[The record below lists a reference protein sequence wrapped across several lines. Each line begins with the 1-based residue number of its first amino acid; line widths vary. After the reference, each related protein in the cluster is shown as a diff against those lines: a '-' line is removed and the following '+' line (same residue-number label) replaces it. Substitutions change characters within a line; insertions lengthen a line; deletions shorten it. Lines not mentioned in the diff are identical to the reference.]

1 MISEGFLRHAPRLL
15 VLVGLMGLAAVGLAL
30 TAQYQFGVK
39 PCPWCILQR
48 AIVLLIAGTALL
60 GGVLAWG
67 LKRASREAGS
77 KLVARATAV
86 PVVVMALS
94 GLVAATYQNAVA
106 SDSASCAL
114 TLADRIITTL
124 GLEDLWPKMFMIT
137 ANCAE
142 AHAYR
147 LLGLPYEVW
156 SGLLFAATLGAGLI
170 ALLRGGKP

>member
-1 MISEGFLRHAPRLL
+1 VISEGFLRHGPRLL
-15 VLVGLMGLAAVGLAL
+15 ILVGLVGLASVGVAL
-30 TAQYQFGVK
+30 AAQYQYGVK

-48 AIVLLIAGTALL
+48 AIVLLIATMALVGGAVAWGIKKAGQHTAAQ
-60 GGVLAWG
+60 VLARG
-67 LKRASREAGS
+67 
-77 KLVARATAV
+77 TAV
-86 PVVVMALS
+86 PVVVLALG

-106 SDSASCAL
+106 SDSASCAM
-114 TLADRIITTL
+114 TVADRIIGSL

-156 SGLLFAATLGAGLI
+156 SGLLFAATLAAGLI
-170 ALLRGGKP
+170 VLLRGSKP

>member
-1 MISEGFLRHAPRLL
+1 
-15 VLVGLMGLAAVGLAL
+15 LASVAVAL

-48 AIVLLIAGTALL
+48 AIVLLIAGIALL
-60 GGVLAWG
+60 GGVVAWG
-67 LKRASREAGS
+67 LKRAGREGGS
-77 KLVARATAV
+77 KLLSRTTAV
-86 PVVVMALS
+86 PVVVLALA

-124 GLEDLWPKMFMIT
+124 GLEDFWPKMFMIT

-147 LLGLPYEVW
+147 LVGLPYEVW

-170 ALLRGGKP
+170 ALLRGSKL